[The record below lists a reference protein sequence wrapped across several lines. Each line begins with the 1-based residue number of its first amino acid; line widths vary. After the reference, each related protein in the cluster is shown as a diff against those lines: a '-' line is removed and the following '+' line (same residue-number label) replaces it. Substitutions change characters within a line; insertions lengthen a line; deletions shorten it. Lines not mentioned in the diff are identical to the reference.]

1 MGTARGTASRVMS
14 RGNRETRAGSSEQE
28 RGGLCGRGSRPRC
41 PPPTP
46 RAVGLTLPRALSLHV
61 PAARGVQMPRRERG
75 LGLGALAA
83 WLRAVGA
90 AAGRGRAGPAHSA
103 ARPAPGPEGGR
114 RRVARLRRTGFAGNR
129 RCAVPAGVC
138 FDPEHL
144 GSAAGPRV
152 PPGRRGVQRGSLLT
166 WGWDRGAVREAAR
179 AAGAGGTGTAP
190 RAAERGGDAHSVSRF
205 TEHPRNGGC
214 CPPSPSPRQGG
225 SPQTFSPLPP
235 IPPKA
240 MKSNSES
247 RAENQFLIKKNNLGD
262 GGGPP
267 SEGRQWPLNHDAGRQ
282 VGPGRSA
289 GHRGSR
295 SGGWGP
301 VTETWRPVQRTSRL
315 CPRLLPAPS
324 SARFQRPTPEGQ
336 RSSGPPD
343 LAGGGRPLES
353 QWCRGARFWAP
364 CPCRQFGVVSCKRR
378 EMGPHQNGGGR
389 WWAAVATSWSL
400 VACLGHGQ

>member
-1 MGTARGTASRVMS
+1 M
-14 RGNRETRAGSSEQE
+14 
-28 RGGLCGRGSRPRC
+28 
-41 PPPTP
+41 
-46 RAVGLTLPRALSLHV
+46 
-61 PAARGVQMPRRERG
+61 
-75 LGLGALAA
+75 
-83 WLRAVGA
+83 
-90 AAGRGRAGPAHSA
+90 
-103 ARPAPGPEGGR
+103 
-114 RRVARLRRTGFAGNR
+114 
-129 RCAVPAGVC
+129 PAGVC

-166 WGWDRGAVREAAR
+166 WGWDRGAVRGAAR

-225 SPQTFSPLPP
+225 SPQTFSLLPP

-295 SGGWGP
+295 SGGRGP

-336 RSSGPPD
+336 RPSGSPD